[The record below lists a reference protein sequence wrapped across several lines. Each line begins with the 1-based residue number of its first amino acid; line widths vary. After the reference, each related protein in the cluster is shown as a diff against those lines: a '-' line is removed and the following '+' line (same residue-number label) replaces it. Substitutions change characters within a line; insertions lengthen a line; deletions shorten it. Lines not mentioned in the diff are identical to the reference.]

1 MRSYGQGS
9 YGPEESRKP
18 NSKSLPKVIRYYFDN
33 IIAKP
38 GNFLVFIILI
48 GFTLAL
54 IMTMVQYSLN
64 VYDEETVFN
73 DNWWDSIVNVLKLKA
88 KGDTWTERL
97 MQFLFW
103 TFSIAISGIVIGFL
117 TGKIRRL
124 TTQLNKGRSSVIKKN
139 HILIIGW
146 SNNIFAIL
154 KELNIANENVRN
166 QIVVIYADR
175 SNEDMQDD
183 LKSIGK
189 KLKHL
194 KLVTRTGSLTKPDDL
209 DITNPNE
216 AKAIIVLN
224 NEEKSDPI
232 VVTTCLALC
241 ALLWNKDIS
250 IIASLVNASY
260 AEAIT
265 KIKEFDIIPVL
276 SESVIS
282 NVTAQACRARGLG
295 LVVIDFLDFDG
306 DELYFKGV
314 PQLNGKT
321 YQEAL
326 VSFDKSAV
334 IGIVNEN
341 KKITLAPPGDT
352 VITEKDELI
361 LVAEDD
367 STIVY
372 QSSTLDLSGT
382 SISYTPTVVPA
393 KMLFIGWSATGVDIL
408 NSMTGFLPEGSAID
422 VVYISSKVEESS
434 LEDKFENAKFNLSF
448 NGLDDEMF
456 DLEKIVLAKNYDDVV
471 ILGYTDI
478 LSTEEADTL
487 TLLKNLQLD
496 SIAATSDQQF
506 RAITQLI
513 NSSKAELARMGDEQ
527 EMIVSDNLSALL
539 MAQLVENP
547 HLIHVFNDLF
557 DSDGAS
563 INIFPIEKYA
573 KLDQEIAFSSI
584 VINGGLMQES
594 AIGLIFKAV
603 DKSSQSEGLQI
614 NPSKAMKITPQAG
627 DKVIVI
633 SDPS

>member
-18 NSKSLPKVIRYYFDN
+18 NSKSLPKVVRYYFDN

-54 IMTMVQYSLN
+54 MMTMVQYSLE
-64 VYDEETVFN
+64 VYDEETKFN
-73 DNWWDSIVNVLKLKA
+73 DNWWQSIVNVLKLSA
-88 KGDTWTERL
+88 KGETWTERL
-97 MQFLFW
+97 MAFLFW

-124 TTQLNKGRSSVIKKN
+124 TTQLNKGRSNVIKKN

-146 SNNIFAIL
+146 SNNVFAIL

-183 LKSIGK
+183 LKTIGK

-209 DITNPNE
+209 EITNPNE

-241 ALLWNKDIS
+241 ALLWNKNIS

-260 AEAIT
+260 AESIR
-265 KIKEFDIIPVL
+265 KIKDFDIIPVL

-306 DELYFKGV
+306 DELYFKSV
-314 PQLNGKT
+314 PQLSGKT

-334 IGIVNEN
+334 IGLVNEN
-341 KKITLAPPGDT
+341 KEMTLAPAGDT
-352 VITEKDELI
+352 IITEKDELI

-372 QSSTLDLSGT
+372 HANTFDLSGT
-382 SISYTPTVVPA
+382 SIAYTPSANPA

-434 LEDKFENAKFNLSF
+434 VEDKFENAKFNLSF
-448 NGLDDEMF
+448 QGLDDEMF
-456 DLEKIVLAKNYDDVV
+456 DIEKIVLAKDYDDVV
-471 ILGYTDI
+471 ILGYTDK

-496 SIAATSDQQF
+496 SVAASSEKQF

-573 KLDQEIAFSSI
+573 QLDQETAFSSI

-594 AIGLIFKAV
+594 AIGLIFNAV

-614 NPSKAMKITPQAG
+614 NPSKNMKITPQAG